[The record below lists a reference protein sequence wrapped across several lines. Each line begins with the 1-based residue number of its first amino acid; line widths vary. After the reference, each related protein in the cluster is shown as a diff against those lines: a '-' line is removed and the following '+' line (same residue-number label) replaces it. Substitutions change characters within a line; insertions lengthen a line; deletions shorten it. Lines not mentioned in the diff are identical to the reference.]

1 MQDKN
6 GTEIRTGDIVKVD
19 NAYSKCDNGYWL
31 VTRSPGDKGW
41 SGKYH
46 SLTKVGKNGKIS
58 YAKRNLSSWPICSYL
73 NSRFKRMEVNAYNKE
88 NATIEVLAHIDI
100 DNPLLFE
107 KDNVDHIKYI
117 NWRANG

>member
-31 VTRSPGDKGW
+31 VTWSPGDKGW

-46 SLTKVGKNGKIS
+46 SLTKVGKTGKIS
-58 YAKRNLSSWPICSYL
+58 YAKRNLSSWPISCYS

-100 DNPLLFE
+100 DNPRLFE
-107 KDNVDHIKYI
+107 KDNVDHIEYI